1 MIERN
6 MMKNKWWQE
15 AVVYQVYPRSFQD
28 TDGDGMGDIPG
39 IIQRLPYLK
48 KLGIDVIW
56 LSPVYK
62 SPNADNG
69 YDISDYQ
76 AIQPAFGSMA
86 DIKKLFKAAHEL
98 NLKIMMDLVVNHT
111 SDEHAWFQ
119 QSRQSKD
126 NPYRDFYIWRDP
138 VDGHEPNNWASDF
151 GGRAWAF
158 DEQTGQYYLH
168 IFSKKQPDLNWE
180 NPKLRQAIYDMMNWW
195 LEQGVDGFRMDVINL
210 ISKDMQFPDDP
221 SVDFGKHSS
230 SMEMVA
236 NGPRVHEFLREMN
249 EKVLS
254 QADIITV
261 GETPGVTPADAI
273 KYTGFDAHELQ
284 MVFQFEHT
292 VIDDSKDGLGKWSD
306 ERFDLVDLKRVLS
319 KWQVSLDGKA
329 WNSLYWNNHDR
340 PRVVSRFG
348 DERPAYR
355 ELSAKMLATVLHFMQ
370 GTPYI
375 YQGEEIG
382 MTNIAYDDINEY
394 QDIDTLNAYQDL
406 VVNQKIVSP
415 EKMMTYVY
423 HSSRDNARTPMQ
435 WDTSAQAGFT
445 TGKPWLKINKNYP
458 QINVAN
464 AVDDS
469 NSIFYY
475 YQRLIKLRHE
485 LSIMTTGHYE
495 LLAADDADVYIYK
508 RKTADEELLVIA
520 NFTDKKLQ
528 REFDLPVGST
538 QVISNYVDDTGHTL
552 RPYEAKVYRYDK

>member
-1 MIERN
+1 
-6 MMKNKWWQE
+6 MMTNKWWQE

-28 TDGDGMGDIPG
+28 SDGDGMGDIPG

-48 KLGIDVIW
+48 QLGVDVIW

-76 AIQPAFGSMA
+76 AIQPAFGTMA
-86 DIKKLFKAAHEL
+86 DMQQLFETAHEL
-98 NLKIMMDLVVNHT
+98 GLKIMMDLVVNHT
-111 SDEHAWFQ
+111 SDEHEWFQ
-119 QSRQSKD
+119 KSRQSKD

-151 GGRAWAF
+151 GGSAWAF
-158 DEQTGQYYLH
+158 DAQTGQYYLH

-180 NPKLRQAIYDMMNWW
+180 NPELRQAIYDMMNWW

-221 SVDFGKHSS
+221 SVVFGKHSS

-249 EKVLS
+249 QQVLS
-254 QADIITV
+254 KADIITV
-261 GETPGVTPADAI
+261 GETPGVTPTDAI

-292 VIDDSKDGLGKWSD
+292 VIDDSKEGLGKWSN
-306 ERFDLVDLKRVLS
+306 ERFALVDLKRVLS
-319 KWQVSLDGKA
+319 KWQVELDGKA

-348 DERPAYR
+348 DDRPEYR
-355 ELSAKMLATVLHFMQ
+355 ELSAKMLGTVLHFMQ

-382 MTNIAYDDINEY
+382 MTNIAYDKINDY

-406 VVNQKIVSP
+406 VVEQKIVSP
-415 EKMMTYVY
+415 EEMMKYVY

-435 WDTSAQAGFT
+435 WDATTQAGFT
-445 TGKPWLKINKNYP
+445 TGTPWLKVNENYP
-458 QINVAN
+458 QINVAQS
-464 AVDDS
+464 VDDS

-475 YQRLIKLRHE
+475 YQRLIALRHE

-495 LLAADDADVYIYK
+495 LLEPEDEEVYMYK
-508 RKTADEELLVIA
+508 RVTANEELLVVA
-520 NFTDKKLQ
+520 NFTDQNVQ
-528 REFDLPVGST
+528 RDFVVPTDAT
-538 QVISNYVDDTGHTL
+538 QVISNYADDTGHML
-552 RPYEAKVYRYDK
+552 RPYEAKVYQYHK